1 MGLFNKKRKSEVT
14 EVDVYTE
21 HGNEVHVFDGPDGK
35 VEVSK
40 VNMADFLPTGEQWC
54 PHCHVQC
61 EKRDDGKWFE
71 CLSAVTVL
79 LPRMQNC
86 LAAIRRRHPLTIDDY
101 C

>member
-14 EVDVYTE
+14 EVDVYKE

-71 CLSAVTVL
+71 CSECGYSITAEDAELFGSYPTEASTY
-79 LPRMQNC
+79 
-86 LAAIRRRHPLTIDDY
+86 D
-101 C
+101 

>member
-40 VNMADFLPTGEQWC
+40 VHMADFLPTGEQWC

-61 EKRDDGKWFE
+61 EERNGLNA
-71 CLSAVTVL
+71 LSVVTAL
-79 LPRMQNC
+79 LLRMPNC
-86 LAAIRRRHPLTIDDY
+86 LAVIRPRHPLTIDDHR
-101 C
+101 

>member
-21 HGNEVHVFDGPDGK
+21 HGNEVHVFAMCSVRSAM
-35 VEVSK
+35 VE
-40 VNMADFLPTGEQWC
+40 NGLNA
-54 PHCHVQC
+54 
-61 EKRDDGKWFE
+61 
-71 CLSAVTVL
+71 LSAVTIL